1 MAGKKRR
8 VILKTVTAAGMLCVL
23 VIAAGLGWLATP
35 QARDWVVARIV
46 AIDPQRIALE
56 AVEGSLLGELRI
68 GRLRFKDDGFVFEG
82 EGLALHWRP
91 ARLLFGILS
100 LQQVRAQAMTYSSSS
115 QNSAELPESLALP
128 LRVNIDTMEI
138 GRLRL
143 PDLPEIS
150 GLRLGYTGDAAGHHV
165 RLLDIR
171 VGDCRLNG
179 EARIAAQRPYTIDGS
194 IRAGCGGGNDLL
206 DARLQ
211 LAGSL
216 ETLQAELDADGRGAK
231 ARGRARLSPFSP
243 QPLRELDLSAENIDT
258 RLWRPGLP
266 QARLALRAAAALQD
280 GTLKGTLD
288 LDNAIPGSIDAGRMP
303 FTGARLRWSLPS
315 GRYVAENLSVAL
327 SGGGLV
333 DGSGQWQA
341 DAGTGVAELR
351 FRGIATAQLDRRLQ
365 ALRVDGRAGIRGNAG
380 QQRIS
385 ARLNAAGAQFTADAL
400 HARGRITLEQGLL
413 RAGRGEAGL
422 SGHLVLEGRREYA
435 LRAALQRF
443 DPSVFAAVPPA
454 QLNGLVTAE
463 GRLAP
468 DWQAHITA
476 KLADSRFRGRAFAA
490 SANFTGNAMRWFD
503 GHALVSAGRNRL
515 ELKGRYGQATDILN
529 AAIAADDLRELDP
542 GWGGRLHGKGSL
554 STAKE
559 GLLLDLGLDARD
571 LVLPALRIAR
581 AGLHGSLAPGTNGRL
596 HMNLEARQL
605 QWSGHTVAQLQLSA
619 NGTRAL
625 HRIEGRADG
634 KALSLALA
642 ASGGLDAGSTWRGT
656 LERLENGA
664 PWALRLTSPATI
676 VAGPPGLTVDSLR
689 AAFLGGSIGPLSLQW
704 TPDILRSKGVFSNV
718 AVAPLLPRDAGLE
731 SRELRIG
738 GEWSL
743 DLAETLN
750 GRLAL
755 RREAGDLAVSG
766 NMSLPLQLRTA
777 TLEARA
783 NAGEIDAAAEIDS
796 ASMGTAGLQA
806 RSRMLRRNGRWMIPG
821 DAPLS
826 GRLSL
831 ALRSLAWT
839 RVLAPEFDRIDGA
852 LTAQIEAG
860 GSIAAPR
867 LTGRLAGER
876 IALRAIGPGVDLR
889 DGRLRAA
896 LDGNSLRLEEFEI
909 RAGKGRITASGNA
922 DLDGGLQRL
931 ELQARAERAQIL
943 LAPQWNAT
951 VSGSGNL
958 GLRDRRIA
966 IDGRF
971 VLDEGRYDLGNQI
984 RPSLGDDV
992 IVRSADGKPAERAP
1006 ALPAQLDVSIDL
1018 NNRLA
1023 LRGNGLDTLLGGTV
1037 RVRSQATGLAAT
1049 GSVRAV
1055 RGSYRIFNQTL
1066 EIERGT
1072 VTFGGPLTNPAL
1084 DLRAMRK
1091 FTTAEVGVEVGGSLQ
1106 RPQVKLVSTP
1116 DMPDSDRLAWLA
1128 LGRDPRGSDRAQ
1140 LAVLQAAALN
1150 LVSGGGRPLT
1160 GRIAEG
1166 AGLDELGFAGG
1177 EGDALGM
1184 VTLGKQLTDRL
1195 SIRLEQTLGG
1205 TAGSLLRMDYFLS
1218 ERWRLRGTAGA
1229 ENAGDILFTLRFD

>member
-1 MAGKKRR
+1 MAAKKRP
-8 VILKTVTAAGMLCVL
+8 IMLKIAAAAGALCVL
-23 VIAAGLGWLATP
+23 AVAAGVAWLATP
-35 QARDWVVARIV
+35 QARDWAASRII
-46 AIDPQRIALE
+46 AMDPQRIAVE
-56 AVEGSLLGELRI
+56 GVEGSLLGELRI
-68 GRLRFKDDGFVFEG
+68 GRLRFEGDGFAFEG

-91 ARLLFGILS
+91 SRLLFGTLS
-100 LQQVRAQAMTYSSSS
+100 LRQIRARTLTYGSSG
-115 QNSAELPESLALP
+115 QTAAELPESLALP
-128 LRVNIDTMEI
+128 LRVNMDTLEI
-138 GRLRL
+138 GQLRL
-143 PDLPEIS
+143 PDLPEIR
-150 GLRLGYTGDAAGHHV
+150 GLRLNYSGDAAGHRV

-171 VGDCRLNG
+171 VADCRLDG
-179 EARIAAQRPYTIDGS
+179 EARIAVQRPYPIDGS
-194 IRAGCGGGNDLL
+194 IRAGCGNGKELL
-206 DARLQ
+206 DARLR
-211 LAGSL
+211 LTGSL
-216 ETLQAELDADGRGAK
+216 QTLQAELDAGGRGAK
-231 ARGRARLSPFSP
+231 AQGRARLSPFSP
-243 QPLRELDLSAENIDT
+243 QPLQELDLSAENIDT
-258 RLWRPGLP
+258 RPWLPGLP
-266 QARLALRAAAALQD
+266 QARLTLRAAAAPSD
-280 GTLKGTLD
+280 GLLKGTLD
-288 LDNAIPGSIDAGRMP
+288 LDNALAGSIDAGRMP
-303 FTGARLRWSLPS
+303 FTGARLHWSLSS

-327 SGGGLV
+327 NGGGRIN
-333 DGSGQWQA
+333 GSGHWQT
-341 DAGTGVAELR
+341 DTGTGAAELQL
-351 FRGIATAQLDRRLQ
+351 RGITTARLDRRLQ
-365 ALRVDGRAGIRGNAG
+365 ALRVDGQAVIRGDAR

-385 ARLNAAGAQFTADAL
+385 ARLNAAGAQLTADAL
-400 HARGRITLEQGLL
+400 HAGGRITLEKALL
-413 RAGRGEAGL
+413 RAGRSEASL
-422 SGHLVLEGRREYA
+422 SGHLVLEGRQEYA

-454 QLNGLVTAE
+454 QLNGLVSAE
-463 GRLAP
+463 GRLVP

-490 SANFTGNAMRWFD
+490 SADFTGNAARWFD

-515 ELKGRYGQATDILN
+515 ELKGRYGQIGDILH
-529 AAIAADDLRELDP
+529 AAIAADELRELDP
-542 GWGGRLHGKGSL
+542 GWNGRLHGQGTL
-554 STAKE
+554 SAAKD
-559 GLLLDLGLDARD
+559 GLLLDIGLDAHD
-571 LVLPALRIAR
+571 LSLPALRVAR
-581 AGLHGSLAPGTNGRL
+581 AGLHGSLAPGRNGSLR
-596 HMNLEARQL
+596 MNLDARNL
-605 QWSGHTVAQLQLSA
+605 HWSGLAVEQLQLSA
-619 NGTRAL
+619 NGTRSL

-642 ASGGLDAGSTWRGT
+642 ASGGLDASSTWRGT
-656 LERLENGA
+656 LDRLENGA
-664 PWALRLTSPATI
+664 PWALRLSSPATI
-676 VAGPPGLTVDSLR
+676 AASPTSFSVEGLR

-704 TPDILRSKGVFSNV
+704 TPDLLRSQGVFSNV
-718 AVAPLLPRDAGLE
+718 AVAPLLPRNTGLE

-738 GEWSL
+738 GEWRL
-743 DLAETLN
+743 DLAETLD

-766 NMSLPLQLRTA
+766 NTPLPLQLRTA
-777 TLEARA
+777 KLEARA
-783 NAGEIDAAAEIDS
+783 IAGEIDATAEIGS
-796 ASMGTAGLQA
+796 VSMGTAELRA
-806 RSRMLRRNGRWMIPG
+806 RSRMLRRDGRWMIPG
-821 DAPLS
+821 DTPLS
-826 GRLSL
+826 GRLTL
-831 ALRSLAWT
+831 ALRSLGWA

-867 LTGRLAGER
+867 LTGKLDGER

-889 DGRLRAA
+889 DGRLRAS
-896 LDGNSLRLEEFEI
+896 LDGNRLMLNAFDI
-909 RAGKGRITASGNA
+909 RAGRGRITASGNA

-931 ELQARAERAQIL
+931 ELEARAESAQIL

-951 VSGSGNL
+951 VSGSGKL

-966 IDGRF
+966 INGRF
-971 VLDEGRYDLGNQI
+971 VLDEGRYDLGNQT
-984 RPSLGDDV
+984 RPELGDDV
-992 IVRSADGKPAERAP
+992 IIRPAAGKPAERAST
-1006 ALPAQLDVSIDL
+1006 LPAQLDVSIDL

-1023 LRGNGLDTLLGGTV
+1023 LRGNGLDALLGGTV

-1055 RGSYRIFNQTL
+1055 RGTYRIFNQTL
-1066 EIERGT
+1066 DIERGT
-1072 VTFGGPLTNPAL
+1072 VSFGGSLTNPAL

-1128 LGRDPRGSDRAQ
+1128 LGRDPQGSDRAQ

-1177 EGDALGM
+1177 EGEALGM
-1184 VTLGKQLTDRL
+1184 VTLGKRLTDRL

>member
-1 MAGKKRR
+1 MATKKRLI
-8 VILKTVTAAGMLCVL
+8 ILKIAAAAGALCVL
-23 VIAAGLGWLATP
+23 SVAAGVAWLATP
-35 QARDWVVARIV
+35 QARDWAVSRIV
-46 AIDPQRIALE
+46 AMDPQRIALE
-56 AVEGSLLGELRI
+56 SVEGSLLGELRI
-68 GRLRFKDDGFVFEG
+68 GRLRFEGDGFAFEG

-91 ARLLFGILS
+91 SRLLFGTLS
-100 LQQVRAQAMTYSSSS
+100 LRQIRARTLTYRSSG
-115 QNSAELPESLALP
+115 QTAAELPESLALP
-128 LRVNIDTMEI
+128 LRVNMDTLEI
-138 GRLRL
+138 GQLRL
-143 PDLPEIS
+143 PDLPEIR
-150 GLRLGYTGDAAGHHV
+150 GLRLAYSGDAAGHRV
-165 RLLDIR
+165 RLLEI
-171 VGDCRLNG
+171 VVADCRLDG
-179 EARIAAQRPYTIDGS
+179 ETRIAAQPPFAIEGG
-194 IRAGCGGGNDLL
+194 IRAGCGNGNDLL

-216 ETLQAELDADGRGAK
+216 QTLDAELQAAGRGAK
-231 ARGRARLSPFSP
+231 ARGRAQLSPFSP
-243 QPLRELDLSAENIDT
+243 QPLRKLDLAAENIET
-258 RLWRPGLP
+258 GLWRPGLP
-266 QARLALRAAAALQD
+266 QARIALQAAAALHDERLQ
-280 GTLKGTLD
+280 GTLD

-303 FTGARLRWSLPS
+303 FTGARLRWSLAS

-327 SGGGLV
+327 SGGGRIN
-333 DGSGQWQA
+333 GSGHWQA
-341 DAGTGVAELR
+341 DTGTGAADLR
-351 FRGIATAQLDRRLQ
+351 LRGIETVRLDRRLQ
-365 ALRVDGRAGIRGNAG
+365 ALRVDGQALIRGDAR
-380 QQRIS
+380 QQRIT
-385 ARLNAAGAQFTADAL
+385 ARLNAAGAQLTADAL
-400 HARGRITLEQGLL
+400 HAGGRITLEKGLL
-413 RAGRGEAGL
+413 RAGRGEASL
-422 SGHLVLEGRREYA
+422 SGYLVLEGQQEYT

-454 QLNGLVTAE
+454 QLNGQVTAE

-468 DWQAHITA
+468 DWQAHIQA

-490 SANFTGNAMRWFD
+490 SADFTTNAARWFD

-515 ELKGRYGQATDILN
+515 ELKGRYGQATDTLN
-529 AAIAADDLRELDP
+529 AAIAADELRELDP
-542 GWGGRLHGKGSL
+542 DWGGRLHGQGTL
-554 STAKE
+554 SAAKD
-559 GLLLDLGLDARD
+559 GLLLDLGLDAHE
-571 LVLPALRIAR
+571 LSLAALRVAR
-581 AGLHGSLAPGTNGRL
+581 ASLNANLAPGRNGSLRMKL
-596 HMNLEARQL
+596 DARNL
-605 QWSGHTVAQLQLSA
+605 QWSGHAVEQLRLSA
-619 NGTRAL
+619 TGTRSL

-642 ASGGLDAGSTWRGT
+642 ASGGLDAGSVWRGT
-656 LERLENGA
+656 LDRLENGA

-676 VAGPPGLTVDSLR
+676 AASPSGFSVEGLR
-689 AAFLGGSIGPLSLQW
+689 AAVLGGSIGPLSLQW
-704 TPDILRSKGVFSNV
+704 TPDLLRSQGVFSNV
-718 AVAPLLPRDAGLE
+718 AVAALLPRDAGLD

-750 GRLAL
+750 GRLSL
-755 RREAGDLAVSG
+755 RREAGDLAISG
-766 NMSLPLQLRTA
+766 NTSLPLQLRTA
-777 TLEARA
+777 KLEARA
-783 NAGEIDAAAEIDS
+783 TAGEIDAAAEIDS
-796 ASMGTAGLQA
+796 VSMGTAELRA
-806 RSRMLRRNGRWMIPG
+806 RSRMLRREGRWMIPG

-826 GRLSL
+826 GRLTL
-831 ALRSLAWT
+831 ALRSLGWA

-867 LTGRLAGER
+867 LTGKLDGER

-889 DGRLRAA
+889 DGRLRAS
-896 LDGNSLRLEEFEI
+896 LDGNRLMLDAFDI
-909 RAGKGRITASGNA
+909 RAGQGRITASGNA

-931 ELQARAERAQIL
+931 ELEARAESAQIL

-951 VSGSGNL
+951 VSGSGKL

-971 VLDEGRYDLGNQI
+971 VLDEGRYDLGSQT
-984 RPSLGDDV
+984 RPALGDDV
-992 IVRSADGKPAERAP
+992 IVRSTAGKSAERAP

-1023 LRGNGLDTLLGGTV
+1023 LRGNGLDALLGGTV

-1055 RGSYRIFNQTL
+1055 RGTYRIFNQTL
-1066 EIERGT
+1066 DIERGT
-1072 VTFGGPLTNPAL
+1072 VSFGGPLTNPAL

-1091 FTTAEVGVEVGGSLQ
+1091 FATAEVGVEVGGSLQ
-1106 RPQVKLVSTP
+1106 RPQVRLVSTP

-1128 LGRDPRGSDRAQ
+1128 LGRDPQGSDRAQ

-1177 EGDALGM
+1177 EGEALGM
-1184 VTLGKQLTDRL
+1184 VTLGKRLTDRL